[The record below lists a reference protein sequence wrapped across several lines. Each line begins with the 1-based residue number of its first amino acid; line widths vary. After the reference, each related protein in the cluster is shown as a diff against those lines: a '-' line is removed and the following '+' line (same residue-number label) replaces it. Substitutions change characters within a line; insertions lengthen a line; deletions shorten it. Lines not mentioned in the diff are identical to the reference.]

1 MRVLR
6 APKRSDK
13 TPMRV
18 LRAPKRA
25 DQTAMR
31 VVRAPKRADKI
42 PMRVLRAPERLD
54 KTRISVLLT
63 TVRVDSIGVSVL
75 WTMEREDSTKITE
88 HFATGRVHSI
98 GTRLLWTMQR
108 EDSTKITEHFATER
122 VDSVG
127 MRLFWTMGQ
136 ADQTGMTFLMT
147 AHRADKT
154 AATPHRLRWRAR
166 SLSCHARCAEQT
178 DEVQQRLQSVGVD
191 SHAHLL
197 VQKDLADGEQQD
209 DEPALAQGHDRE
221 DEALQRRLEGAV
233 DQHHA
238 EQPDHHPPGSRHQVG
253 ERPVERLAE
262 PRFRRVVGGDD
273 VQEDRGRED
282 AADQHDPF
290 RLRSDPFHGRVLG
303 GGRYGPA

>member
-6 APKRSDK
+6 APKWSDK

-18 LRAPKRA
+18 LRAP
-25 DQTAMR
+25 T
-31 VVRAPKRADKI
+31 RADKI

-75 WTMEREDSTKITE
+75 WTME
-88 HFATGRVHSI
+88 
-98 GTRLLWTMQR
+98 R

-238 EQPDHHPPGSRHQVG
+238 EQPDHHPPGSRHQVDG
-253 ERPVERLAE
+253 
-262 PRFRRVVGGDD
+262 
-273 VQEDRGRED
+273 
-282 AADQHDPF
+282 
-290 RLRSDPFHGRVLG
+290 
-303 GGRYGPA
+303 